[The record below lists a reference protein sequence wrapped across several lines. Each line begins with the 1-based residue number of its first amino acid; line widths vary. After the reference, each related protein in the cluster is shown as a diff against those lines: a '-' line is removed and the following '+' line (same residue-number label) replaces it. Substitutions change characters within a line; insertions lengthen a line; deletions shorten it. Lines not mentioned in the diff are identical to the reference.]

1 MANKKSPKNPL
12 EFFCK
17 SCDYYTCNSKDY
29 KKHLVTMKH
38 KRLTMANK
46 NPQKSPDDNK
56 FICQCGKAYTH
67 ASSLSK
73 HSKKCKMKI
82 SDILGSTEEEKMSEN
97 KDVWKVIDSLVAGQR
112 ESNEMVKKVIEASN
126 NKQTII
132 NNTINGNI
140 NNNNFNINMFLN
152 EKCNGAINLSDFIE
166 NIEVSQI
173 DLENN
178 AQLGFVDG
186 ISKIFIDNL
195 KQLSI
200 YERPIHCTD
209 QKREIMY
216 IKDQDT
222 WTKENNDLKI
232 RDAIQEVSRKSMLKL
247 NDWKTENPDY
257 NDMNSDFSNKC
268 IAIHQQSNA
277 GENRETFYPKVIKT
291 IAKESSI
298 NRDTI

>member
-1 MANKKSPKNPL
+1 
-12 EFFCK
+12 
-17 SCDYYTCNSKDY
+17 
-29 KKHLVTMKH
+29 
-38 KRLTMANK
+38 
-46 NPQKSPDDNK
+46 
-56 FICQCGKAYTH
+56 
-67 ASSLSK
+67 
-73 HSKKCKMKI
+73 
-82 SDILGSTEEEKMSEN
+82 
-97 KDVWKVIDSLVAGQR
+97 
-112 ESNEMVKKVIEASN
+112 
-126 NKQTII
+126 
-132 NNTINGNI
+132 
-140 NNNNFNINMFLN
+140 MFLN